1 MEMEGMEGAILIFML
16 GNMEQTVARKQTKR
30 EKNNAQKRTEGWKQ
44 KGIWLL
50 WYSVVPVFA
59 FYLMEC
65 YEHNPFAEVRVGA
78 QLFNIFLFELIGW
91 MLYFLTGRMCFA
103 SRVLYGLAVAFG
115 ITNHYVMK
123 FRSTPFVPW
132 DLFSAGTAASVAGN
146 YDFTPDR
153 RMVIVTLVFIALFVL
168 TRFFKKG
175 PRFSWKIRL
184 GSIVLVGLV
193 LCTFVNALQQ
203 ESFQTK
209 HYLYPFLFTPAYMTK
224 VNGMA
229 VTFAMDLAY
238 VAVERPAG
246 YDADEAKETLAK
258 YETKTT
264 ETDTQDLP
272 NIIVIMDEAFSD
284 LKVLGPLETN
294 EDYMPFMHRMQQGE
308 KNTVTG
314 YVQTSV
320 CGGNTADS
328 EFEFLTGNTM
338 AFLPNGSIP
347 YQQYIKSRTPSLAGY
362 LKSLGYATYAQHPYQ
377 ESFQTKHYLY
387 PFLFTPA
394 YMTKVNGMAVT
405 FAMDLAYVA
414 VERPAGYDADEAKET
429 LAKYETKTT
438 ETDTQDLPNIIVIM
452 DEAFS
457 DLKVLGPLETNE
469 DYMPFMHRMQQGE
482 KNTVTG
488 YVQTSVCGGNTA
500 DSEFEFLTGNT
511 MAFLPNGS
519 IPYQQYIKS
528 RTPSLAGYLKSL
540 GYATSAQ
547 HPYQASG
554 WNRDKVYPLL
564 GFDNLDF
571 MEDYRDVSYV
581 RNYISDASDME
592 HIIETYEKNKASG
605 KPAFIFNVTM
615 QNHGGYTDTYMN
627 LTNDIQSQ
635 YASEPLNQYLTLIH
649 KTDQALE
656 NLIDYFSKVDDRTI
670 IVFFGD
676 HQPNDTVASVV
687 ENGAQVETQ
696 KRYLVPYLVWSNY
709 GIEGAKDK
717 NTSMNYLAA
726 QVLTAAGVPTNAYQN
741 YLLSLSKTYPVISAA
756 GQTKGIGADEK
767 QLQTYKKL
775 QYYQLFEK
783 NKEKDE

>member
-44 KGIWLL
+44 KGIWLF
-50 WYSVVPVFA
+50 WYAVVPVFA

-184 GSIVLVGLV
+184 GSIVLVGLA

-246 YDADEAKETLAK
+246 YDAYEAKETLAK

-328 EFEFLTGNTM
+328 EFEFLTG
-338 AFLPNGSIP
+338 
-347 YQQYIKSRTPSLAGY
+347 
-362 LKSLGYATYAQHPYQ
+362 
-377 ESFQTKHYLY
+377 
-387 PFLFTPA
+387 
-394 YMTKVNGMAVT
+394 
-405 FAMDLAYVA
+405 
-414 VERPAGYDADEAKET
+414 
-429 LAKYETKTT
+429 
-438 ETDTQDLPNIIVIM
+438 
-452 DEAFS
+452 
-457 DLKVLGPLETNE
+457 
-469 DYMPFMHRMQQGE
+469 
-482 KNTVTG
+482 
-488 YVQTSVCGGNTA
+488 TA
-500 DSEFEFLTGNT
+500 
-511 MAFLPNGS
+511 
-519 IPYQQYIKS
+519 
-528 RTPSLAGYLKSL
+528 
-540 GYATSAQ
+540 
-547 HPYQASG
+547 
-554 WNRDKVYPLL
+554 
-564 GFDNLDF
+564 
-571 MEDYRDVSYV
+571 
-581 RNYISDASDME
+581 
-592 HIIETYEKNKASG
+592 
-605 KPAFIFNVTM
+605 
-615 QNHGGYTDTYMN
+615 
-627 LTNDIQSQ
+627 
-635 YASEPLNQYLTLIH
+635 
-649 KTDQALE
+649 
-656 NLIDYFSKVDDRTI
+656 
-670 IVFFGD
+670 
-676 HQPNDTVASVV
+676 
-687 ENGAQVETQ
+687 
-696 KRYLVPYLVWSNY
+696 
-709 GIEGAKDK
+709 
-717 NTSMNYLAA
+717 
-726 QVLTAAGVPTNAYQN
+726 
-741 YLLSLSKTYPVISAA
+741 
-756 GQTKGIGADEK
+756 
-767 QLQTYKKL
+767 
-775 QYYQLFEK
+775 
-783 NKEKDE
+783 